1 MANNS
6 FSVQL
11 GKERLW
17 IRMEPARYIQR
28 HTWQVR
34 RHCHG
39 NYELHILLGGR
50 CKISVQDQILPL
62 QQGEGILIAPGEYH
76 YPNAPEGD
84 FMRFSL
90 AFTAETPMLQQAL
103 QQVLSQST
111 VIAIPE
117 KLLLLCSDI
126 FQEYA
131 AGNLFKNENMQA
143 MLAQLMIHLLRQLN
157 LEGIP
162 SDPPDSLSEIQFI
175 ISIDDFFEANFAEP
189 AGEELLAKELNLSRR
204 QLDRVLR
211 KYYGMGYRQKL
222 IRARMDH
229 AAWLLR
235 TTDWHISRV
244 AAFVGYTSDSAFFQ
258 VFRQYFGV
266 TPSRYRKQPQK
277 EHT

>member
-17 IRMEPARYIQR
+17 IRMEPARYIGR

-39 NYELHILLGGR
+39 NYELQILLNGR
-50 CKISVQDQILPL
+50 CRVSVEDRVLSL
-62 QQGEGILIAPGEYH
+62 RTGDGILIAPGEYH
-76 YPNAPEGD
+76 YPNSVEGD
-84 FMRFSL
+84 ILRFSL
-90 AFTAETPMLQQAL
+90 AFTPETPLLQQAL
-103 QQVLSQST
+103 LQVLSKSIT
-111 VIAIPE
+111 LSIPD
-117 KLLLLCSDI
+117 KLLQLCADI

-131 AGNLFKNENMQA
+131 AGNLFKNEIMQS
-143 MLAQLMIHLLRQLN
+143 MLSQLIIHLLRQLN

-175 ISIDDFFEANFAEP
+175 ITIDDFFENNFAEP

-204 QLDRVLR
+204 QLDRVLQ

-244 AAFVGYTSDSAFFQ
+244 AAIVGYTSDSAFFQ
-258 VFRQYFGV
+258 VFRSHFGM
-266 TPSRYRKQPQK
+266 TPNRYRKLTPK
-277 EHT
+277 E

>member
-1 MANNS
+1 MANS
-6 FSVQL
+6 FSILL

-17 IRMEPARYIQR
+17 LRMEPTRYIQR

-39 NYELHILLGGR
+39 NYELHILLNGR
-50 CKISVQDQILPL
+50 CRVSVQDRILPL
-62 QQGEGILIAPGEYH
+62 QQGDGLLIAPGEYH
-76 YPNAPEGD
+76 YPNKTEGD

-90 AFTAETPMLQQAL
+90 SFTPETPLLQQSL
-103 QQVLSQST
+103 QQVLSTSL
-111 VIAIPE
+111 VISVPE
-117 KLLLLCSDI
+117 KLLLLCADI

-131 AGNLFKNENMQA
+131 AGNLFKSENMQA
-143 MLAQLMIHLLRQLN
+143 MLTQLMIHLLRQLN

-162 SDPPDSLSEIQFI
+162 SDSPDSLSEIQFI
-175 ISIDDFFEANFAEP
+175 ISIDDFFETNFAEP

-235 TTDWHISRV
+235 TTDWHVSRV
-244 AAFVGYTSDSAFFQ
+244 AAYVGYTSDSAFFQ
-258 VFRQYFGV
+258 VFRQYFGM
-266 TPSRYRKQPQK
+266 TPSRYRKQAPK
-277 EHT
+277 EH

>member
-1 MANNS
+1 MVNNS

-39 NYELHILLGGR
+39 NYELHILLSGR
-50 CKISVQDQILPL
+50 CQISVQDRVLPI
-62 QQGEGILIAPGEYH
+62 QSGDGILIASGEYH
-76 YPNAPEGD
+76 YPNLAEGD
-84 FMRFSL
+84 ILRFSL
-90 AFTAETPMLQQAL
+90 AFTPETPLLQQSL
-103 QQVLSQST
+103 RQVLAESM
-111 VIAIPE
+111 VIPIPE
-117 KLLLLCSDI
+117 KILQLCADI

-143 MLAQLMIHLLRQLN
+143 MLTQLIIHLLRQLN

-162 SDPPDSLSEIQFI
+162 SDPPDAMSEIQFI
-175 ISIDDFFEANFAEP
+175 INIDDFFENNFAEP

-258 VFRQYFGV
+258 VFRSHFGM
-266 TPSRYRKQPQK
+266 TPSRYRKQHLK
-277 EHT
+277 E

>member
-17 IRMEPARYIQR
+17 VRMEPARYIQR

-39 NYELHILLGGR
+39 NYELQILLGGR
-50 CKISVQDQILPL
+50 CRISVQDRILHL
-62 QQGEGILIAPGEYH
+62 RSGEGVLIPPGDYH
-76 YPNAPEGD
+76 YPTSTDGD
-84 FMRFSL
+84 ILRFSL
-90 AFTAETPMLQQAL
+90 AFTPETPLLQQSI
-103 QQVLSQST
+103 QQVLTEST
-111 VIAIPE
+111 VIPISE
-117 KLLLLCSDI
+117 KVLQLCTDI

-143 MLAQLMIHLLRQLN
+143 MLSQLIIQLLRQLN

-162 SDPPDSLSEIQFI
+162 SDPPDALSEIQFI
-175 ISIDDFFEANFAEP
+175 INIDDFFENNFAEP

-235 TTDWHISRV
+235 TTDWHISQV
-244 AAFVGYTSDSAFFQ
+244 AAIVGYTSDSAFFQ
-258 VFRQYFGV
+258 VFRRHFGI
-266 TPSRYRKQPQK
+266 TPSRYRKMFPK
-277 EHT
+277 EQ

>member
-34 RHCHG
+34 
-39 NYELHILLGGR
+39 
-50 CKISVQDQILPL
+50 
-62 QQGEGILIAPGEYH
+62 
-76 YPNAPEGD
+76 
-84 FMRFSL
+84 
-90 AFTAETPMLQQAL
+90 
-103 QQVLSQST
+103 
-111 VIAIPE
+111 
-117 KLLLLCSDI
+117 
-126 FQEYA
+126 
-131 AGNLFKNENMQA
+131 
-143 MLAQLMIHLLRQLN
+143 QLN

-162 SDPPDSLSEIQFI
+162 SDPPEALSEIQFI
-175 ISIDDFFEANFAEP
+175 ISIDDFFENNFAEP

-235 TTDWHISRV
+235 TTDWHISRI

-258 VFRQYFGV
+258 VFRSHFGI
-266 TPSRYRKQPQK
+266 TPSRYRKQPPK
-277 EHT
+277 EY

>member
-39 NYELHILLGGR
+39 NYELHILLRGR
-50 CKISVQDQILPL
+50 CRISVQERIFSLDT
-62 QQGEGILIAPGEYH
+62 GDGILIVSGDYH
-76 YPNAPEGD
+76 YPAAVEGD
-84 FMRFSL
+84 ILRFSL
-90 AFTAETPMLQQAL
+90 SFTPETPLLQQSL
-103 QQVLSQST
+103 QKMLKESSVIPISEKVLQ
-111 VIAIPE
+111 
-117 KLLLLCSDI
+117 LCTDI

-143 MLAQLMIHLLRQLN
+143 MLSQLMIQLLRQLN
-157 LEGIP
+157 LDGIP

-175 ISIDDFFEANFAEP
+175 ITIDDFFENNFAEP

-204 QLDRVLR
+204 QLDRVLQ

-244 AAFVGYTSDSAFFQ
+244 AAIVGYTSDSAFFQ
-258 VFRQYFGV
+258 IFRSHFGM
-266 TPSRYRKQPQK
+266 TPSRYRKMFPK
-277 EHT
+277 E